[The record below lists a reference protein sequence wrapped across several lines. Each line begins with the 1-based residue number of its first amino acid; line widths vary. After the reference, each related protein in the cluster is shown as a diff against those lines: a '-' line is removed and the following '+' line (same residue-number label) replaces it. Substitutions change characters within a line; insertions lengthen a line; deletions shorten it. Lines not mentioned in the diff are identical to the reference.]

1 MTKSAIATPG
11 FWLGH
16 VKTVKIEGSW
26 RGMKISI
33 EKVHGQNDMKWI
45 IHWTANMKSR
55 EAKILAV
62 MKAISAVAN
71 RSLKNSGLQ
80 RSLEPETVTVT
91 VTVTA
96 WGHGLKSRWSAEFFR
111 PFYVTAKITSIT
123 ARIIAPYH
131 ENVKLALGFQAAF
144 HVVRGNYSSLFQR
157 WIFSGQLR
165 FPVAVLNYSA
175 SSNQLLELR
184 S

>member
-26 RGMKISI
+26 RGTKISI
-33 EKVHGQNDMKWI
+33 ENIHGRNDWI
-45 IHWTANMKSR
+45 IHWTAKMKSR

-62 MKAISAVAN
+62 MNAISAVTN

-80 RSLEPETVTVT
+80 RSLEPET

-131 ENVKLALGFQAAF
+131 ENVKLALDFHADF

-157 WIFSGQLR
+157 WNFSGQLR
-165 FPVAVLNYSA
+165 FPLAVLNFSA
-175 SSNQLLELR
+175 SCNQLLELR